1 MAITCH
7 MLPSISAIMPPLG
20 AKSII
25 MSYGKI
31 GNSAIVAAGLVV
43 LKHTQIGHG
52 EVWAGVPAK
61 RIRQQTL

>member
-1 MAITCH
+1 MSHVAIHIGDNAT
-7 MLPSISAIMPPLG
+7 IG